1 LEDNLLK
8 IGEMDYANVYPL
20 FYYLKSLKGLNFV
33 KGVPSVLNKMIR
45 EGGLDIAPCSSIEFG
60 KNSESYKIIP
70 NISISCISDVKSV
83 MLYSNLPVEK
93 LNNKKIFLTGESS
106 TSIVLFKILTAYFYN
121 INVNFTNNQKDSSA
135 AVLIGD
141 KALYHYYNDK
151 YPYKYDL
158 GRAWYEM
165 TSLPF
170 VFGLWIINTNLKI
183 NEDEL
188 NRFIKK
194 LLDIK
199 QDSKKNLA
207 ALIEHYSF
215 KGLTPYQI
223 IDYWETI
230 NYDLTDEHIQGLNLF
245 YEYAKMIGE
254 IKKIPKL
261 NFYK

>member
-1 LEDNLLK
+1 
-8 IGEMDYANVYPL
+8 
-20 FYYLKSLKGLNFV
+20 
-33 KGVPSVLNKMIR
+33 
-45 EGGLDIAPCSSIEFG
+45 
-60 KNSESYKIIP
+60 
-70 NISISCISDVKSV
+70 

-254 IKKIPKL
+254 IKKIPELKEIKVTNKYELFMIETGDNAIKWEFSFYYQDFGKL
-261 NFYK
+261 NTTGAIRRTLSSKYRLIEMIQKKAHLRGISLFTPTLEQQVGQDD